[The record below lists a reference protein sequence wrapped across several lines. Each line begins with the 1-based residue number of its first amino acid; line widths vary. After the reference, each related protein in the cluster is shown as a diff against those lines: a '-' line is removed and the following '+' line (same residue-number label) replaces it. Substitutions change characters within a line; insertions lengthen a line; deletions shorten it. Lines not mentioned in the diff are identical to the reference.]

1 MTDVLRKHNL
11 TCRVSEV
18 QNNAGDDK
26 LCNSAACQQP
36 IGGLSNRETG
46 NSQFFCCLS
55 RLILNEAKSTQL
67 TQALKLRQ
75 AAVYMAIAD
84 THHLQLALY
93 RMFSTEDE
101 DEDEAGTGGKFLHA

>member
-1 MTDVLRKHNL
+1 MTGVLRKYNL

-18 QNNAGDDK
+18 QNNAGGDK
-26 LCNSAACQQP
+26 LCDSAACQQP
-36 IGGLSNRETG
+36 IGGSSNRETG
-46 NSQFFCCLS
+46 NSQSSCCLS
-55 RLILNEAKSTQL
+55 RLILNEAKST
-67 TQALKLRQ
+67 KL

-93 RMFSTEDE
+93 RIFATE

>member
-1 MTDVLRKHNL
+1 MTGVLRKYNL

-26 LCNSAACQQP
+26 PCHSAACQHP
-36 IGGLSNRETG
+36 IGGSSNRETG
-46 NSQFFCCLS
+46 NSQSFCCLS
-55 RLILNEAKSTQL
+55 RLILNEAKSTKL
-67 TQALKLRQ
+67 TQPLKLRQ

-84 THHLQLALY
+84 TYHLQLAFY

-101 DEDEAGTGGKFLHA
+101 NEAGTGGKFLHA